1 MEDAQEFQR
10 DKKFLKSWWISDVSL
25 FFCYALCMH
34 SLFNNINKNVKKNLI
49 IKQPSNGSIM
59 KWSCDKNKTYEYK
72 YLQGKM
78 LNEKNKTVSFL
89 QFLEFS

>member
-1 MEDAQEFQR
+1 M
-10 DKKFLKSWWISDVSL
+10 L
-25 FFCYALCMH
+25 
-34 SLFNNINKNVKKNLI
+34 KKNLI